1 MKLFPLLAAAALTLG
16 AAPAQAID
24 VGALIDV
31 ATLQTRNGEYARACK
46 TMTFVEGEA
55 AKQGVSATNQA
66 TIRDLAAK
74 ACKLAAATPV
84 ATATVD
90 PIKAACLN
98 KWGTD
103 YQMVAYCWKTQTEA
117 KRALGL

>member
-74 ACKLAAATPV
+74 ACKLAAATPK
-84 ATATVD
+84 
-90 PIKAACLN
+90 KAGAMWSTSAPGAKLLPKALN
-98 KWGTD
+98 
-103 YQMVAYCWKTQTEA
+103 
-117 KRALGL
+117 